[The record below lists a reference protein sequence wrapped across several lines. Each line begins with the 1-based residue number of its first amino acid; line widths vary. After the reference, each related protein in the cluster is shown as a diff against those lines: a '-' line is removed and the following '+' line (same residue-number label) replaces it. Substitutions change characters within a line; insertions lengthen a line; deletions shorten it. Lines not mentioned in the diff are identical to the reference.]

1 MINQMVTIKIDE
13 DTVLKMEKQYANFQK
28 ENNGDYIYFFASLE
42 GANLTIYQSKNGFK
56 AYFSG
61 PYALEYAKQ
70 WDRNAVEKTPKVKE
84 KEEFICFDNQI
95 GSDEVGV
102 GDLCLPMIVVAAFVS
117 KDDIDE
123 LIALGVHDSKK
134 LSDEDIL
141 NLGPTLIS
149 KFKVSKLTLPNE
161 KYNEMISKGNNINTL
176 KAKMHNQA
184 LLNVS

>member
-84 KEEFICFDNQI
+84 KEEFICFYNKI
-95 GSDEVGV
+95 GSYEVGV
-102 GDLCLPMIVVAAFVS
+102 GYLCLPMIVVEAYGS
-117 KDDIDE
+117 KYYI
-123 LIALGVHDSKK
+123 
-134 LSDEDIL
+134 
-141 NLGPTLIS
+141 
-149 KFKVSKLTLPNE
+149 
-161 KYNEMISKGNNINTL
+161 Y
-176 KAKMHNQA
+176 
-184 LLNVS
+184 